1 MSPMQKFV
9 ITSEQ
14 SLLAKRHRRNVF
26 RARIISA
33 CSVKNVVAVFIHAG
47 LIVFFVVITTAL
59 YAFMSTVMGGGI

>member
-9 ITSEQ
+9 TKSEQ

-26 RARIISA
+26 RARIIST

-47 LIVFFVVITTAL
+47 LIVFFVVIATAL
-59 YAFMSTVMGGGI
+59 YAFMSTIMRGGI